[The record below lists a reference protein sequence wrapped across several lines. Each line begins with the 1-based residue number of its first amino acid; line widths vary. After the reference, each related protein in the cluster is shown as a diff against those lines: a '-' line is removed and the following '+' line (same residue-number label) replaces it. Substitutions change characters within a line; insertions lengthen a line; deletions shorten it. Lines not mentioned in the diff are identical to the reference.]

1 MVAWIWAAFIIVIL
15 CLLALDLGVFHR
27 KDRAVSTREAIGWTL
42 LWVGLALA
50 FTMLVYFMYEGHW
63 LGIGKT
69 TFPALTGKQ
78 AALKF
83 LTGYLIEKSL
93 SLDNIAVIAMIFA
106 YFAVPLKYQHRV
118 LFWGILG
125 AIVMR
130 GVMIGAGIT
139 LVRRFDWI
147 VYVFGAF
154 LLFTAFRMM
163 HPGGHGPKFK
173 DSRVLRLARRFFLVT
188 EEISRNRFFVR
199 VDGKRAA
206 TPLLLVLLM
215 VESSDVVFAVD
226 SIPAILAVTIDPF
239 LVFTSN
245 IFAILGLRS
254 LYFAL
259 ANMLDRFRYLRVS
272 LVVILA
278 YVGIKLLLSR
288 HVHVPAAVS
297 LAVIGLSLAAGVA
310 GSLIAAGMKKR
321 DNGRKHKEPRR

>member
-1 MVAWIWAAFIIVIL
+1 
-15 CLLALDLGVFHR
+15 
-27 KDRAVSTREAIGWTL
+27 
-42 LWVGLALA
+42 
-50 FTMLVYFMYEGHW
+50 
-63 LGIGKT
+63 
-69 TFPALTGKQ
+69 
-78 AALKF
+78 
-83 LTGYLIEKSL
+83 
-93 SLDNIAVIAMIFA
+93 MIFA
-106 YFAVPLKYQHRV
+106 YFGVPLKYQHRV

-130 GVMIGAGIT
+130 GLMIGAGIT
-139 LVRRFDWI
+139 LIRRFDWI

-163 HPGGHGPKFK
+163 RPGGHGPKLK
-173 DSRVLRLARRFFLVT
+173 DSRVLRLARSLFSVT

-259 ANMLDRFRYLRVS
+259 ANLLDRFKYLRLS
-272 LVVILA
+272 LVAILA

-288 HVHVPAAVS
+288 YVHVPAAVS

-310 GSLIAAGMKKR
+310 GSLIAAGMKK
-321 DNGRKHKEPRR
+321 